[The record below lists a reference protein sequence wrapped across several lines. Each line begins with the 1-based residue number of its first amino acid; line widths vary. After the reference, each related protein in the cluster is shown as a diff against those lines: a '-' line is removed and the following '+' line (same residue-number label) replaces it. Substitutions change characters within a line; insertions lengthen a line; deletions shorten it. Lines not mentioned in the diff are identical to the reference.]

1 MLLIYSIDMH
11 IESNKCPELTELTV
25 KALNNE
31 ALRDLFISTQKNNL
45 SLCIKYTI
53 Q

>member
-1 MLLIYSIDMH
+1 MH
-11 IESNKCPELTELTV
+11 IEDTKCSELTELT
-25 KALNNE
+25 AESLDNE

-45 SLCIKYTI
+45 SLCIKSIT